1 MNVSMPSYQRGFE
14 LGQFLFIA
22 FLLVLFVIT
31 GLKLI
36 PAYME
41 NGAIKNIFNAIAHDP
56 DMQKASPAEIRK
68 SFGVRSSIDDIKAI
82 NANDIEISSEDGIPY
97 LSASYA
103 VTIPLVSNI
112 SLYLEFNPTSAE

>member
-1 MNVSMPSYQRGFE
+1 MPSYQRG
-14 LGQFLFIA
+14 LGFAQIFFVVSFLIFS
-22 FLLVLFVIT
+22 VLT

-41 NGAIKNIFNAIAHDP
+41 NGAIKNIFSAIAHDP
-56 DMQKASPAEIRK
+56 DMQKASQAEIKK
-68 SFGVRSSIDDIKAI
+68 SFGIRSSIDDIKAI
-82 NANDIEISSEDGIPY
+82 NASDIEISSEDGIPY

-103 VTIPLVSNI
+103 VTIPLIANI